1 VILIAGVTVILI
13 AVTVGVVIG
22 VAVVFVGSARLFVE
36 FGVDVEVDPGKPPV
50 GPTVVPSVAKDF
62 SEAAEVC
69 ENF

>member
-1 VILIAGVTVILI
+1 
-13 AVTVGVVIG
+13 
-22 VAVVFVGSARLFVE
+22 
-36 FGVDVEVDPGKPPV
+36 VEVDPGKPPV